1 MKPGFLF
8 QLVSALRPDRA
19 GAVRPFAPVNDDLLP
34 PVKPVSFKPSRPRGV
49 YSDIEKAAVWA
60 KGQPIVGWDPDEW
73 RVDHRGNP
81 LFRMHYGDKI
91 SAFGWEV
98 GLIVDLARGGSQE
111 ISNLR
116 PQLARRPEPAPSR
129 FGAPLTVNPFERTDR

>member
-8 QLVSALRPDRA
+8 QLVSALRHDRG
-19 GAVRPFAPVNDDLLP
+19 GAVRPFAPDNDDMLA
-34 PVKPVSFKPSRPRGV
+34 PVKPVSFRPSRPRGV
-49 YSDIEKAAVWA
+49 YSDAEKLAVWA

-91 SAFGWEV
+91 SAFGWEI
-98 GLIVDLARGGSQE
+98 GLIVDRTRGGGDD
-111 ISNLR
+111 IANLR
-116 PQLARRPEPAPSR
+116 PQLARRSESAPSR
-129 FGAPLTVNPFERTDR
+129 FGAPLTVDRFER